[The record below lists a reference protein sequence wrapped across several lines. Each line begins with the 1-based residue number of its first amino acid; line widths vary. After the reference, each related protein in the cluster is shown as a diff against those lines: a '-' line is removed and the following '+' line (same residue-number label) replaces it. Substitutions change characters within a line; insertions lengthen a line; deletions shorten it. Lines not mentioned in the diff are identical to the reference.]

1 MLDADFAVVDLETTG
16 FAADGPDRIVEL
28 AILRCRPNAGVVDR
42 FVTLVDPGRRVG
54 ATAVH
59 GLRPGDLIG
68 APPFAAIARDVAR
81 RLQGAV
87 IVAHNSR
94 FDVAFLQ
101 AELARA
107 GRPALRG
114 PTLCTIALAARL
126 RVPVAGRSLRAC
138 CTTFDVPYDEA
149 AVHGAERDAR
159 ATARLLLCLLREAR
173 EQRIAS
179 LEELGCASADDGGAV
194 AAAPSSAPAPPPARG
209 RPAPAHVALAAR
221 RLGDMSL
228 VGDADVAAYLD
239 LVDRVLADR
248 VLTAAET
255 DALRAFARRARLSDA
270 VVARAHAEYVEGL
283 EELAWA
289 DGELTADEA
298 ADLGTVAVLLG
309 VTREA
314 VWRS

>member
-16 FAADGPDRIVEL
+16 FAAEGCDRIVEL

-59 GLRPGDLIG
+59 GLRPGDLIA
-68 APPFAAIARDVAR
+68 APPFAAIAREVTE
-81 RLQGAV
+81 RLQDAV

-126 RVPVAGRSLRAC
+126 KVPVAGRSLRAC
-138 CTTFDVPYDEA
+138 CATFGVPYDEA

-159 ATARLLLCLLREAR
+159 ATARLLLCLLRVAR

-179 LEELGCASADDGGAV
+179 LAELGCTPAGDAPPPV
-194 AAAPSSAPAPPPARG
+194 AAALAPAPG

-221 RLGDMSL
+221 RLGDVSL
-228 VGDADVAAYLD
+228 VGDPNVAAYLD

-255 DALRAFARRARLSDA
+255 DALRAAARRARLSDA
-270 VVARAHAEYVEGL
+270 VVARAHAEYVERL
-283 EELAWA
+283 EKLAWA
-289 DGELTADEA
+289 DGELAADEA
-298 ADLGTVAVLLG
+298 EDLRAVAALLG

-314 VWRS
+314 AWRS